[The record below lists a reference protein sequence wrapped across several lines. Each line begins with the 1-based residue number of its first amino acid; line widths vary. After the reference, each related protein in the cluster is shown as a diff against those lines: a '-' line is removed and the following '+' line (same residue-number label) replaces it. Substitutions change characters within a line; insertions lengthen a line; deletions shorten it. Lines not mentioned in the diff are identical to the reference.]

1 MATSIPELRRSRGGV
16 FLGWSARE
24 ENMKLSLLD
33 ISIRPCLLALASVLI
48 LPMPASYAG
57 TALTTNLTG
66 ALEIP
71 SNASTATGT
80 GVVVTLESNDL
91 MRVEITFSGRE
102 LQRPGEKTLEAEIL
116 KEALEHATGSKKQLR
131 LPSSPPKDGSR

>member
-1 MATSIPELRRSRGGV
+1 
-16 FLGWSARE
+16 
-24 ENMKLSLLD
+24 MKLSLLD